1 MAITTIRRK
10 AAGDRRRRHRRA
22 LALLIAVFAVF
33 LIGGAGSLWLLSAPP
48 IDQSATIGGPFRLTA
63 SDGKIVTDQDF
74 RGKYLLIY
82 FGYTICPDVCP
93 TTLQSVAAALDVLG
107 PKAASV
113 QPLLIT
119 VDPARDTAS
128 VLAQYTAAFSPQ
140 LLGLTGTADEIAE
153 VEKEYRVYTAI
164 HRTGSGPDEYSVD
177 HSSVL
182 FLMGPDG
189 RFIAR
194 LRADASGPEI
204 ASAIVQRLS

>member
-1 MAITTIRRK
+1 VS
-10 AAGDRRRRHRRA
+10 DRRRGQRNA
-22 LALLIAVFAVF
+22 LALLVVVFALFIV
-33 LIGGAGSLWLLSAPP
+33 GAAGSLWLLSAPANE
-48 IDQSATIGGPFRLTA
+48 QSAPIGGPFRLTA
-63 SDGKIVTDQDF
+63 SDGKIMTDRDF

-93 TTLQSVAAALDVLG
+93 TTLQSVAAALDALG
-107 PKAASV
+107 RKADMI

-119 VDPARDTAS
+119 VDPAHDTAS

-140 LLGLTGTADEIAE
+140 LLGLTGTAEEIAG
-153 VEKEYRVYTAI
+153 VEKEYRVYAAM